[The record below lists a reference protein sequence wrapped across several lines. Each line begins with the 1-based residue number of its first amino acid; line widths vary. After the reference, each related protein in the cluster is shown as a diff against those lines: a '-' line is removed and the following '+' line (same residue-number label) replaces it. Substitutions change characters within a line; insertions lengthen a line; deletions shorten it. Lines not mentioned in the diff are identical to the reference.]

1 MVACDFTGH
10 DFQFL
15 FCGNLPQQVA
25 HTNRYLARQCCFAVF
40 RNPRQTDFQV
50 RLRVR
55 AQPAMSHATTLYQ
68 LRFA

>member
-1 MVACDFTGH
+1 MVACDLTGH

-25 HTNRYLARQCCFAVF
+25 HT
-40 RNPRQTDFQV
+40 NPRQTDFQV